1 MCGWRD
7 SERAWCEPDYL
18 LVIRYN
24 FGTGHREIVDIIL
37 RNSKRHSTMETG
49 GNEGM
54 NGKIVVGLKTTP
66 RGVFVACPVC
76 RKGKLTHLYE
86 DTTASGV

>member
-1 MCGWRD
+1 
-7 SERAWCEPDYL
+7 
-18 LVIRYN
+18 
-24 FGTGHREIVDIIL
+24 
-37 RNSKRHSTMETG
+37 
-49 GNEGM
+49 M

-86 DTTASGV
+86 DTTASGVSLYCRNCKRESIVDIKPGRKLDRVTLRQVI